1 MKLCELKEEVG
12 INSIVLAAT
21 DEALVKEAKAG
32 DHAAFAELWERH
44 SKKAFNAAYRLMK
57 SRADAEDVM
66 QDAWLKAYVHL
77 CAFDGRAKF
86 STWLIRIVINS
97 GLMTLRRRRSHP
109 QSSMEITDGEIW
121 KDCEFPDH
129 TKNVEELYA
138 KHEGIERLRQAICR
152 LQPTLRNIV
161 EIHQSSAGSVKE
173 IAELAGISVAATKS
187 RLLRARI
194 VLRRGLV
201 SEVSGK
207 CCHIT
212 PNLLPPIE
220 LDQSFQG

>member
-1 MKLCELKEEVG
+1 MKLSELKEEVG
-12 INSIVLAAT
+12 INSILLAAT

-44 SKKAFNAAYRLMK
+44 SKKAFNTAYRIMK
-57 SRADAEDVM
+57 SRDDAEDVM

-109 QSSMEITDGEIW
+109 ESSMEITDGETR
-121 KDCEFPDH
+121 KDCEMPDH
-129 TKNVEELYA
+129 TNVEELYA

-152 LQPTLRNIV
+152 LRPTLRNIV
-161 EIHQSSAGSVKE
+161 EIHQSSEGSVKE
-173 IAELAGISVAATKS
+173 IADLAGISVAATKS

-201 SEVSGK
+201 SNVSGK
-207 CCHIT
+207 RGHIT
-212 PNLLPPIE
+212 RNSVPSIE
-220 LDQSFQG
+220 LNPSLQG